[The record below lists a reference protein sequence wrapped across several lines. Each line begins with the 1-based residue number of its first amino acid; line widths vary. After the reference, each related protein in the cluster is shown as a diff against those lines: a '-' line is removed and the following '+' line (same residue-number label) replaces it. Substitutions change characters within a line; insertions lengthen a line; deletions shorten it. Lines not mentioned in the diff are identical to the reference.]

1 MAVDSKKEF
10 ESKDYAIWLQSADQG
25 NPVIKDALR
34 ATDQWCDDAC
44 EKWYGAE
51 RKKLPHF
58 AEPLSAFRAGDTK
71 ATDELL
77 KIALG
82 TTERS
87 PAIAKAT
94 VLSEL
99 ANSPSTRT
107 LRAAREIAHNE
118 SENPMVRTAAL
129 NVFTTARFQ
138 RPSGYRDFARKWL
151 IPLLKDESRLVRNE
165 AARVLATVY
174 YPALD
179 ESMRSQVDLALRE
192 LKESIMHASDRGGA
206 HMNWAMICE
215 QQERFPEAIEAYNDA
230 IRVEPKMTG
239 PRSNLAGVLERSLSQ
254 SPPQMVP
261 AVREKIQQLRAE
273 EMVLLARDAR
283 LAPNNPEIQYRYG
296 LSLYLNQKPKEALE
310 YLQRAVDLAP
320 NDEAFQTA
328 LRLLKEKL
336 AQ

>member
-1 MAVDSKKEF
+1 
-10 ESKDYAIWLQSADQG
+10 
-25 NPVIKDALR
+25 
-34 ATDQWCDDAC
+34 
-44 EKWYGAE
+44 
-51 RKKLPHF
+51 
-58 AEPLSAFRAGDTK
+58 
-71 ATDELL
+71 
-77 KIALG
+77 
-82 TTERS
+82 
-87 PAIAKAT
+87 
-94 VLSEL
+94 
-99 ANSPSTRT
+99 
-107 LRAAREIAHNE
+107 
-118 SENPMVRTAAL
+118 
-129 NVFTTARFQ
+129 
-138 RPSGYRDFARKWL
+138 
-151 IPLLKDESRLVRNE
+151 
-165 AARVLATVY
+165 
-174 YPALD
+174 
-179 ESMRSQVDLALRE
+179 
-192 LKESIMHASDRGGA
+192 MHASDRGGA